1 MAKMF
6 TLNQLNQL
14 FKQLYPDGEI
24 CKTKNKF
31 KYDVYYN
38 DNKVKTFAAN
48 NLYELAEKL
57 NLVTNDT
64 IAQMKKSAGYV
75 SYQ

>member
-14 FKQLYPDGEI
+14 FKELYPEGEI

-38 DNKVKTFAAN
+38 NNKVKTFAVN
-48 NLYELAEKL
+48 NLYDLAEKL
-57 NLVTNDT
+57 NLATNDNV
-64 IAQMKKSAGYV
+64 AQMKKNSGYE